1 MARKYIF
8 SALTVSCSRVTRPC
22 WPSQSIWKVP
32 AHHTCHWEVVGL
44 RWPCFG
50 VAGCDAVH
58 GEPQGCVRSPPYNPV
73 MCWGKAGAHH
83 PPPARCVCFSLL
95 SGGSTATLCCKSMSP
110 FERFPKRSAAFPTC
124 SDSASPHMTAF
135 WNAHK
140 YVFSPPIH
148 VLKAHLSNET
158 LARVSLNEQL
168 SDV

>member
-73 MCWGKAGAHH
+73 MCWGKAGAQTLRL
-83 PPPARCVCFSLL
+83 PAVSASRFCLEAQQQLCAVKAWVHLRGFQYARQLFQPAQTRRLL
-95 SGGSTATLCCKSMSP
+95 IWQP
-110 FERFPKRSAAFPTC
+110 FEMPTN
-124 SDSASPHMTAF
+124 M
-135 WNAHK
+135 
-140 YVFSPPIH
+140 FSHP
-148 VLKAHLSNET
+148 LFMY
-158 LARVSLNEQL
+158 
-168 SDV
+168 